1 VPEGDTVHRAA
12 GRLRALVGQ
21 RLTVQA
27 VHPRARATG
36 VAQRL
41 DGRCLEAVEARGKNL
56 LLRFEGGRVL
66 RSHLGMSGSWRTMAP
81 DAPVRG
87 SPWLVL
93 TGASAKAV
101 LRGGA
106 VLETTARRV
115 AALGPDILSPELDE
129 DAIVTNLRRI
139 DRRRAIG
146 EALLDQRVVA
156 GIGNIWRSESLWH
169 ARVSPWALPAEIDD
183 TDLHAVV
190 RQAATLMS
198 ESRDGRPPRREAY
211 RRAGR
216 PCRRCGE
223 PLLSAKQGDAVR
235 TVYWCRACQRG
246 KEHGEA

>member
-1 VPEGDTVHRAA
+1 MAEGDTVHRAA

-36 VAQRL
+36 VAERL
-41 DGRCLEAVEARGKNL
+41 DGRCLEAVDAHGKNL

-81 DAPVRG
+81 DVPVRG

-93 TGASAKAV
+93 TGESAKAV

-115 AALGPDILSPELDE
+115 AALGPDILAPELDE
-129 DAIVTNLRRI
+129 DAIVINLRRT
-139 DRRRAIG
+139 DQRRAIG
-146 EALLDQRVVA
+146 QALLDQRVVA

-169 ARVSPWALPAEIDD
+169 ARVSPWTHLAEIDD
-183 TDLHAVV
+183 SDLHAVI

-198 ESRDGRPPRREAY
+198 ESRDGRPPRRDVY
-211 RRAGR
+211 RRTGH

-223 PLLSAKQGDAVR
+223 PLLSAKQGDAAR
-235 TVYWCRACQRG
+235 TVYWCPACQRG
-246 KEHGEA
+246 KEQAEA